1 MSNACCKINQ
11 IISYFKKVYDHNSIL
26 SLNSLD
32 ETELCEVKK
41 QLLKNLLGIT
51 IILYKRI
58 FQKKEKM

>member
-32 ETELCEVKK
+32 EAELRDVKK
-41 QLLKNLLGIT
+41 T
-51 IILYKRI
+51 VA
-58 FQKKEKM
+58 